1 MCSLDTPAGM
11 NAFLPQQLE
20 EGAQPSLLCKGRLL
34 CSRSHLS
41 SEVPHN
47 PPLTSVQ
54 VERRSPLAATQDTSE
69 GPPTSRTPMGL
80 AEGFGGPF
88 NFSLAQ
94 TCFLLPIPQMSTPK
108 LSLINVLHGYLFP
121 KNRLSGEPYP
131 WSSLNQNEAQGWLLA
146 RLTHTQ
152 FSRDSSLDLS
162 MR

>member
-1 MCSLDTPAGM
+1 MNKQNKNKVYWYCWGTCTYKQVWQERHKTVCLDSVMCSLDAPAGM
-11 NAFLPQQLE
+11 NAFPPQQLE
-20 EGAQPSLLCKGRLL
+20 EGAQPSFLCKGRLL

-94 TCFLLPIPQMSTPK
+94 TCFLLPHST
-108 LSLINVLHGYLFP
+108 NVDAKALPNKGP
-121 KNRLSGEPYP
+121 
-131 WSSLNQNEAQGWLLA
+131 A
-146 RLTHTQ
+146 R
-152 FSRDSSLDLS
+152 
-162 MR
+162 